1 MDTTSAMSQQWKDRD
16 SKVFSQK
23 AEVKAKEMKEFTG
36 SPRID
41 PLSRK
46 IAEIVTQQ
54 EIAALGITT
63 KEPTPKKPTFSIP
76 KAIPVQ
82 EAPDKK
88 LPVQTDKSKAV
99 KNFADSPTKSPGGIT
114 DEPEPN
120 PAPLLTEQSKPDD
133 QENLSNEHRGHS
145 SIPHVIVIS
154 DPEIQKEEKKRD
166 DQEEMLHN
174 VEHLQA
180 FQEELQREYP
190 ELGLNNDIEGS
201 SFHTNELDELEEA
214 CKDLDDE
221 HDKAKG
227 AGETG
232 NHEVVQGEVGNHE
245 AGQGDNAVNEK
256 NIKKEEVKGEGEL
269 GKDLLNREVDMLSN
283 KTEYDGSPT
292 LENQHFGD
300 KTIEKQEK
308 NANEKNIVA
317 REKSLKSEKNEAR
330 DPAAEKESLTS
341 PQRRTLNQ
349 ITHTKSQPIMKVKS
363 PKAKEFVN
371 LHNASTKAEFLH
383 GHVENIQKA
392 TPRCHINLNNC
403 KSSPIYFS
411 LRVPPDSKVKCESG
425 IGSADSLRRILLRQ
439 FLDEDTVPKDFYT
452 KNIEWAQDKEQ
463 RLQRIR
469 EENKDK
475 DIEGC
480 TFDPYFDKHDSARRK
495 IYSFEYRA
503 AVSPNAKNY
512 DRISEP
518 LSPRVQKNIVKYE
531 SLSPTDYYVRYRE
544 GVNIERMFQ
553 IGKPMVPYRSINL
566 LRKDKA

>member
-23 AEVKAKEMKEFTG
+23 AEVKAKEMKNFTG

-63 KEPTPKKPTFSIP
+63 KEPTPKKQTFSIP

-88 LPVQTDKSKAV
+88 FPAQTDKPKAAKDV
-99 KNFADSPTKSPGGIT
+99 MKNSSESPTKSPGGII

-120 PAPLLTEQSKPDD
+120 PAPLLTEQSKPEDH
-133 QENLSNEHRGHS
+133 ETLSNEHNAHS
-145 SIPHVIVIS
+145 SIPHVIVTS
-154 DPEIQKEEKKRD
+154 DPEIEKEEKKRD

-221 HDKAKG
+221 HDQAKNSGEAGNCEVAQGEGKILSEAALTKEEAKAKG
-227 AGETG
+227 
-232 NHEVVQGEVGNHE
+232 
-245 AGQGDNAVNEK
+245 D
-256 NIKKEEVKGEGEL
+256 GEL

-283 KTEYDGSPT
+283 KTEYDGSPG
-292 LENQHFGD
+292 LENQHFGE
-300 KTIEKQEK
+300 KMMEKQER

-317 REKSLKSEKNEAR
+317 REKSLRSEKNEGR
-330 DPAAEKESLTS
+330 DPGVEKESLTS
-341 PQRRTLNQ
+341 PQRKTLNQ
-349 ITHTKSQPIMKVKS
+349 ITHTKSQPILKAKS
-363 PKAKEFVN
+363 PKTKEFTN

-411 LRVPPDSKVKCESG
+411 VRVPSDSKVKCESG

-439 FLDEDTVPKDFYT
+439 FLDEETVPKDFYT
-452 KNIEWAQDKEQ
+452 KNIEWLQDREQ
-463 RLQRIR
+463 RLQQVRD
-469 EENKDK
+469 ENKNK
-475 DIEGC
+475 DLEGC
-480 TFDPYFDKHDSARRK
+480 TFDPYFDKHDSARKK

-503 AVSPNAKNY
+503 AVSPNAKSFE
-512 DRISEP
+512 RISEP
-518 LSPRVQKNIVKYE
+518 LSPRIQKNIIKYE
-531 SLSPTDYYVRYRE
+531 AISPTQYYVRYSE
-544 GVNIERMFQ
+544 GVNIERIFR